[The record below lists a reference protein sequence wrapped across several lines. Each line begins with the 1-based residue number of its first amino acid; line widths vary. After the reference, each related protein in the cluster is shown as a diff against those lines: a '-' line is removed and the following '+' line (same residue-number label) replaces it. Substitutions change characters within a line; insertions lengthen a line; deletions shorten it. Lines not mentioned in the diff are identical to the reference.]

1 MAGER
6 KFDQGVKV
14 YKTAMADQVQT
25 LVAELGANNRQ
36 VAEVLGVTP
45 QTVERWKEKI
55 PEFGEA
61 FKEAEKIANEKVKQ
75 ALYKRCL
82 GFERKAT
89 KIMQYQGEI
98 VEADYME
105 YYPPDVQACLEW
117 LKKRD
122 PENWRDITRQ
132 EITGADG
139 APIPVINISLH
150 GMLQAP
156 EPPAIDITPKD
167 PDASNS

>member
-6 KFDQGVKV
+6 RFDQGFIRAFKPEMVE
-14 YKTAMADQVQT
+14 QVHT
-25 LVAELGANNRQ
+25 LVAELGANKTQ
-36 VAEVLGVTP
+36 VAKVLNVSP
-45 QTVERWKEKI
+45 QTVENWKEKL
-55 PEFGEA
+55 PDFGDA
-61 FKEAEKIANEKVKQ
+61 VKAAEKEANEKVKA

-82 GFERKAT
+82 GFKREAV
-89 KIMQYQGEI
+89 KIMQYQGEV
-98 VEADYME
+98 VEANYME

-139 APIPVINISLH
+139 ASIPVINISLH
-150 GMLQAP
+150 GALPSP
-156 EPPAIDITPKD
+156 ESQAIDVTPKKG
-167 PDASNS
+167 NQ